1 MIIVDID
8 NLDGYRFAIA
18 KHTFLTTYSNYKLLK
33 DYKNTNC
40 MLVEHNKDT
49 FIVSLLGKPTIK
61 LGKYK
66 NVIFKQTNSKQ
77 TNELLSS
84 NFNELFS
91 SLMDELL
98 LNPNEKESRLEVV
111 NSSLFDGIVVNI
123 NKNEERYSDHVFK
136 HYSPNSFAGGQDLY
150 NRVLGE
156 ISFVHPDTFND
167 PFDCQ
172 CAYQK
177 GSITDKFRVFCSI
190 PYHDNILMWSYYS
203 VDHKGY
209 CFEYGKKDIINAMY
223 ATGLSGIGIVGKIRY
238 RTKRP
243 IYNPRIKPVVSYS
256 DLKFYIEATFSK
268 FKRWSHEDEYRFV
281 IISDS
286 VVNASMFYPIT
297 VPVYKVYVG
306 SKGNTNPLIHGPKI
320 IYPVQLKL
328 SISDYKLK

>member
-18 KHTFLTTYSNYKLLK
+18 KHAFLTTYPDYKLLQ

-40 MLVEHNKDT
+40 MLVRYLKDI
-49 FIVSLLGKPTIK
+49 FVVSLLGKPTIK
-61 LGKYK
+61 RSEFRI
-66 NVIFKQTNSKQ
+66 VIFKQTNSKE

-84 NFNELFS
+84 RFNELFN
-91 SLMDELL
+91 SLMNELL
-98 LNPNEKESRLEVV
+98 LNPKENRLEIV
-111 NSSLFDGIVVNI
+111 NSSLFDGIVVDA
-123 NKNEERYSDHVFK
+123 NKNDGRYLDHVFK
-136 HYSPNSFAGGQDLY
+136 HYSPNSFANGQDLY

-209 CFEYGKKDIINAMY
+209 CFEYGKKDIISAMY

-243 IYNPRIKPVVSYS
+243 VYNPKIKPVVSYS

-268 FKRWSHEDEYRFV
+268 FMRWSHEDEYRFV

-286 VVNASMFYPIT
+286 VVNATKFYPIT
-297 VPVYKVYVG
+297 VPIYNVYVG
-306 SKGNTNPLIHGPKI
+306 CKGSTNPLVHGTKI
-320 IYPVQLKL
+320 IHPVQLKL